1 MWVGPLLNSDCS
13 EIPRRHKV
21 FTIIRTERDT
31 LQKGKGPFSSVQSLS
46 CIRLFETPWTA
57 ARQVSCLSS
66 TPGACSNSG
75 PLSWWC
81 HPIISSIV
89 PFSSC
94 LQSFPASGSF
104 SRSQF
109 FAWTPSNS
117 TKGKQAEKICSCK
130 YRLPFM
136 EEEGWVRWWRSAS
149 KMGPPTLL
157 LRYSYWIPRGKWL
170 TCIKRT

>member
-104 SRSQF
+104 Q
-109 FAWTPSNS
+109 
-117 TKGKQAEKICSCK
+117 G
-130 YRLPFM
+130 
-136 EEEGWVRWWRSAS
+136 AS
-149 KMGPPTLL
+149 SSLGPPQIL
-157 LRYSYWIPRGKWL
+157 PRGSRLRKYVAVNIGYLSWKRKDESDGGGQPPRWDPQHSSCVIRTEYHVENDWL
-170 TCIKRT
+170 V